1 VKNNLGRKKLD
12 IRKQK
17 HTQHIRDKVFKAVHS
32 VADKAKTIACED
44 LSAPI
49 QSKRQYGKDTK
60 RRLAGW
66 VKGSINEALQSVSQR
81 RGSTLVFVNCA
92 YTSQTDSRCGILLG
106 HRNGETFYCFDGV
119 VLHAD
124 ENAAR
129 NILARKDDP
138 EIQVWTPYEKVK
150 SILLDRTD
158 QFQKRLGLLNQGS
171 SCSEQQLGL
180 PLSTEC
186 ELLDN
191 FEQVERN
198 RLQYALWKSQRG
210 RETYFLPGAGN
221 YDYQYR
227 RT

>member
-1 VKNNLGRKKLD
+1 
-12 IRKQK
+12 
-17 HTQHIRDKVFKAVHS
+17 
-32 VADKAKTIACED
+32 
-44 LSAPI
+44 
-49 QSKRQYGKDTK
+49 
-60 RRLAGW
+60 

-92 YTSQTDSRCGILLG
+92 CTSQTDSRYGVLLG

-129 NILARKDDP
+129 NILARKDDF
-138 EIQVWTPYEKVK
+138 EIQVWTPCEKVK
-150 SILLDRTD
+150 SILLDRTE

-171 SCSEQQLGL
+171 SCNERQFMPSNEVKGWL

-191 FEQVERN
+191 FE
-198 RLQYALWKSQRG
+198 
-210 RETYFLPGAGN
+210 
-221 YDYQYR
+221 
-227 RT
+227 